1 MAGEFSGHLAHL
13 GTHRWA
19 EDGGITPRNCLEV
32 EGSGTPQHRTEP
44 SKDEHPPRRRPQET
58 LGAAHLFAHPIQSI
72 PISIREGDPN
82 V

>member
-1 MAGEFSGHLAHL
+1 MACEFSGHLAHPL
-13 GTHRWA
+13 THRWA

-32 EGSGTPQHRTEP
+32 EGSRAPQHRTKP
-44 SKDEHPPRRRPQET
+44 STTAHSPRRRPLET
-58 LGAAHLFAHPIQSI
+58 HGAAHLFAHPIQSI